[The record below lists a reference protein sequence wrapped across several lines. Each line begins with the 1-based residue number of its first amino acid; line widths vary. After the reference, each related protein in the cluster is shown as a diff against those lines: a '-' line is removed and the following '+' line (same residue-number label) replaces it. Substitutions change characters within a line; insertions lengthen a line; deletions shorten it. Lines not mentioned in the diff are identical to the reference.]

1 MGTERIINAG
11 DKTRASNIEILRI
24 IAMFFILFIHANFW
38 SLGEPTIDE
47 MAANPLATWCRT
59 LFESAGIIAVNCF
72 VFISGWFGINFKL
85 KGLVSFLFQSSFFY
99 IGTTVILVMVGICDL
114 NKLVLIRMTFA
125 DNWYI
130 MSYVLLLIFSPVLNA
145 YIKTASRNSYRLL
158 LVLFWGF
165 ALTYG
170 FRPVSTFNEGY
181 SPIFFFGLYLLV
193 RYIRI
198 YKPRLTTFPIY
209 ADLLIYVL
217 CTILTA
223 LTWCCFRI
231 NCFIYLNPDF
241 D

>member
-1 MGTERIINAG
+1 MGTEKIINAG

-99 IGTTVILVMVGICDL
+99 IGTTVILIMVGMCDL

-130 MSYVLLLIFSPVLNA
+130 MSYVLLLSLSCF
-145 YIKTASRNSYRLL
+145 
-158 LVLFWGF
+158 G
-165 ALTYG
+165 ALH
-170 FRPVSTFNEGY
+170 
-181 SPIFFFGLYLLV
+181 
-193 RYIRI
+193 
-198 YKPRLTTFPIY
+198 
-209 ADLLIYVL
+209 
-217 CTILTA
+217 
-223 LTWCCFRI
+223 
-231 NCFIYLNPDF
+231 
-241 D
+241 